1 MNKGKYVQMASKG
14 GRTRPFA
21 VYLIHVPGGR
31 NNLLMFWWRIMR
43 LRHLDTFR
51 LLFESVRNVFFI
63 YLNHFILGP
72 FPGKTEESWKEQTG
86 ARCAENIW
94 AGSLLG

>member
-1 MNKGKYVQMASKG
+1 
-14 GRTRPFA
+14 
-21 VYLIHVPGGR
+21 
-31 NNLLMFWWRIMR
+31 MR

-51 LLFESVRNVFFI
+51 LLFESVFVI

-94 AGSLLG
+94 AGCLLG